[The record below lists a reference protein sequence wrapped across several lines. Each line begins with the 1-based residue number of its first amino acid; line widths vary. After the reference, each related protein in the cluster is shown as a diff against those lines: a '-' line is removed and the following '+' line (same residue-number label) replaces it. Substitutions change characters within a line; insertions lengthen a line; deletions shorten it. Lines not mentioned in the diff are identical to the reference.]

1 MSHAEALR
9 RSAETMR
16 QYADRMER
24 RADEAE
30 AAERIARR
38 PAEPTIR
45 PGHTEVLVFKSGN
58 AVLPNHVA
66 VGELVDGAQRWAIIA
81 HPATILLTWVEFLN
95 AIGESNWESLR
106 VVVETGPL
114 QRPDQ
119 GETK

>member
-1 MSHAEALR
+1 
-9 RSAETMR
+9 MR

-58 AVLPNHVA
+58 VEQANRVA

-81 HPATILLTWVEFLN
+81 WIGCAATILLTWVEFLN
-95 AIGESNWESLR
+95 TIGESNWESLR
-106 VVVETGPL
+106 VVVETGPP
-114 QRPDQ
+114 QRLDQ